1 VATPVDDS
9 PIRELLAAQAS
20 TDPLRSP
27 RHQIFTDLPTPAYS
41 QTTFGGFTPLGA
53 APMRPAP
60 PAPSQGLASL
70 SESPTAP
77 ANPPPPPSSVQ
88 QAKEFASLN
97 MLAAPS
103 IPQRPGSAA
112 SSHSSSSGMLG
123 VQQERRGRRESA
135 MMGSEI
141 GLIGQR
147 VPVRNL
153 NNGSGN

>member
-9 PIRELLAAQAS
+9 PIRELLSVQTP

-53 APMRPAP
+53 APVRPPP
-60 PAPSQGLASL
+60 PAPSQGLSSV
-70 SESPTAP
+70 SESPAAP
-77 ANPPPPPSSVQ
+77 ANPPPQPPVQ
-88 QAKEFASLN
+88 TKEFASLN

-123 VQQERRGRRESA
+123 VQQDRRGRRESA
-135 MMGSEI
+135 MMGLDI
-141 GLIGQR
+141 GLVGQR
-147 VPVRNL
+147 VPVRTL